1 MRRPAARQSEH
12 TLYPALEPRTFQ
24 CPRRSSNHIS
34 RHVTN
39 KFCTV
44 YYIVCLSEFR
54 LQFRLDYAE
63 AHTLGPGDRS
73 LGGDLAG
80 VRRDVQ
86 APQRRD
92 GARDLGLS
100 QEGHDAKH
108 RQAAVVDLRAQPG
121 KPRIRRNRNDS
132 CTAKDDGSSGKRCAE
147 SEKKRSTI
155 LKIQRILFEDTPRV
169 TSPPST
175 RPTCSSAG

>member
-1 MRRPAARQSEH
+1 MVDAIDASIDPGAQTRSKFVETNLNARLAARHARKRYFVQCNSSG
-12 TLYPALEPRTFQ
+12 ALPWTREQT
-24 CPRRSSNHIS
+24 S
-34 RHVTN
+34 R
-39 KFCTV
+39 
-44 YYIVCLSEFR
+44 
-54 LQFRLDYAE
+54 
-63 AHTLGPGDRS
+63 
-73 LGGDLAG
+73 GDLAG

-132 CTAKDDGSSGKRCAE
+132 CTAKDGGSSGKRCAE

>member
-1 MRRPAARQSEH
+1 MISVHRMFSKLSIAMSLR
-12 TLYPALEPRTFQ
+12 L
-24 CPRRSSNHIS
+24 RRSTH
-34 RHVTN
+34 
-39 KFCTV
+39 
-44 YYIVCLSEFR
+44 
-54 LQFRLDYAE
+54 
-63 AHTLGPGDRS
+63 PGAWRQIPR
-73 LGGDLAG
+73 GDLAG

-132 CTAKDDGSSGKRCAE
+132 CTAKDDKSSGKRCAE

-175 RPTCSSAG
+175 RPTCSSAS